1 MKDVARVGN
10 HPIHPMLVSLPIGLW
25 IFALITD
32 IVFRANG
39 RMVWETVTYFGIAG
53 GIIGAL
59 LAAIPGFVDILALKP
74 SPVKKIAIYH
84 MVINLCAVILF
95 AVNLLL
101 RTNRPTATLPF
112 ILTII
117 GVLFILVSGWLG
129 GQMVYVHGLAVDE
142 TLVCAPGEGAH
153 AHHT

>member
-1 MKDVARVGN
+1 MKDVARIGN

-39 RMVWETVTYFGIAG
+39 RAVWATVTYFGIAG

-74 SPVKKIAIYH
+74 SPVKKIAIWH
-84 MVINLCAVILF
+84 MVINLGAVILF
-95 AVNLLL
+95 VINLIL
-101 RTNRPTATLPF
+101 RTNAPASTAPF
-112 ILTII
+112 VLTII

-142 TLVCAPGEGAH
+142 TLVCGTAEEAH
-153 AHHT
+153 VHRT

>member
-32 IVFRANG
+32 IVYRVNG
-39 RMVWETVTYFGIAG
+39 REIWASVTYFAIAG

-59 LAAIPGFVDILALKP
+59 LAAVPGFIDILALKP
-74 SPVKKIAIYH
+74 SPVRKIAIWH
-84 MVINLCAVILF
+84 MSINLCAVILF
-95 AVNLLL
+95 AADLLL
-101 RTNRPTATLPF
+101 RTNVSASIAPF
-112 ILTII
+112 VLTIV

-142 TLVCAPGEGAH
+142 TLVCGPGEGAH
-153 AHHT
+153 AHR